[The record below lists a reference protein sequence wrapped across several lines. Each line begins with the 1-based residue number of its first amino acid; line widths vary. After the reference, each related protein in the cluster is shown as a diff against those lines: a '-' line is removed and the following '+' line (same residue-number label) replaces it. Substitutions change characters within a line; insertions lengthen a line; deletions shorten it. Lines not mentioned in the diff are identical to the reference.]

1 MLNSVGQNSELI
13 GPPGSNNG
21 TGIHLN
27 AFDNDF
33 PALANRSG
41 NQSSQAGNFMFG
53 MSAHETKA
61 FPILH
66 LKDSLN

>member
-1 MLNSVGQNSELI
+1 MNSVGQPGNSDLI

-41 NQSSQAGNFMFG
+41 NSQSRTGNFMFG
-53 MSAHETKA
+53 MKVHLETA
-61 FPILH
+61 F
-66 LKDSLN
+66 

>member
-1 MLNSVGQNSELI
+1 MNSELI

-27 AFDNDF
+27 AFDSDF

-41 NQSSQAGNFMFG
+41 NFKSS
-53 MSAHETKA
+53 HESL
-61 FPILH
+61 PILLLLSLFFSKSFI
-66 LKDSLN
+66 LKLP